1 MKRSWIINVV
11 IAVIAAVVA
20 VLQEIWL
27 DTPLYFL
34 NAFGLSASV
43 GICFSAGAEILKIL
57 LKFINYWEWHWKDV
71 LIGCAFGI
79 LAALITSLAIC

>member
-1 MKRSWIINVV
+1 MKQYWIINAV

-27 DTPLYFL
+27 DTPMYFL

-43 GICFSAGAEILKIL
+43 GICFAAAAEWAKIL
-57 LKFINYWEWHWKDV
+57 PKFINYWKWSWTDV
-71 LIGCAFGI
+71 AIGCVFGI
-79 LAALITSLAIC
+79 LAALVTSLAVC